1 MKDRLQ
7 SDLLKLAGT
16 LAITWAV
23 GSLVGY
29 PYQLLTLVLLAMVVR
44 HLRQR
49 SKALAWMGSED
60 GGLPPPEG
68 DGTWAEMF
76 DALYEL
82 QKANAVERQ
91 RLVNSIEYF
100 ERSFSA
106 MPDAVIILD
115 SEWRIDWCNRAA
127 NQWLGIQ
134 APRDFGQYLLNL
146 LRQPAFVRY
155 ISQRKFDESYFIPSP
170 RNPAVELELR
180 FSRFGNNEH
189 MLFARDVTKVRQ
201 LDQMRRDFTDNVSH
215 ELRTPLTVITGYLET
230 LQDQRG
236 LIDARL
242 HRALDQMAAQGE
254 RMKSL
259 ITDIIWLSRLESVPL
274 DIDEIPLNVRELAE
288 SLQREALE
296 VANEQRDIAIVVD
309 DDWLLQGSHKE
320 LYSAFSNLVFNAIK
334 YTPAE
339 AKITLIWQ
347 KTNFGATF
355 TVKDAGPGIPPEH
368 LSRLTE
374 RFYRV
379 ENSRATASG
388 GTGLGLAIVKHIMQR
403 HGGELRVSS
412 ILGLGSSFVCHFPN
426 SRLASLDKLQQD
438 AS

>member
-1 MKDRLQ
+1 M
-7 SDLLKLAGT
+7 
-16 LAITWAV
+16 
-23 GSLVGY
+23 GY
-29 PYQLLTLVLLAMVVR
+29 PFHLLSLVLLVMVVR
-44 HLRQR
+44 HLKQR
-49 SKALAWMGSED
+49 SKALAWMDSED

-68 DGTWAEMF
+68 DGSWAEMF

-82 QKANAVERQ
+82 QKANAAERQ
-91 RLVNSIEYF
+91 RLESSIDYF

-115 SEWRIDWCNRAA
+115 SQWRIDWCNRAA

-134 APRDFGQYLLNL
+134 APRDFNQYLLNL

-155 ISQRKFDESYFIPSP
+155 INQRQFDESYFIPSP

-180 FSRFGNNEH
+180 LSRFGNNEH

-230 LQDQRG
+230 LQDQRDK
-236 LIDARL
+236 IDARL
-242 HRALDQMAAQGE
+242 HRALDQMSAQGE

-274 DIDEIPLNVRELAE
+274 EVDESPINVRDLAD
-288 SLQREALE
+288 SLQCEALE
-296 VANEQRDIAIVVD
+296 VASEERVIDISVD
-309 DDWLLQGSHKE
+309 NDWLLQGSHKE

-334 YTPAE
+334 YTPVD
-339 AKITLIWQ
+339 AKVMLIWQ

-355 TVKDAGPGIPPEH
+355 TVKDTGPGIAPEH

-379 ENSRATASG
+379 ENSRSTASG

-403 HGGELRVSS
+403 HGGELRVTS
-412 ILGLGSSFVCHFPN
+412 IQGLGSSFVCHFPN
-426 SRLASLDKLQQD
+426 SRLMSAEKLQQD
-438 AS
+438 SA

>member
-1 MKDRLQ
+1 MIWVLG
-7 SDLLKLAGT
+7 A
-16 LAITWAV
+16 
-23 GSLVGY
+23 LVGY
-29 PYQLLTLVLLAMVVR
+29 PLELLVLVLLAMVIR
-44 HLRQR
+44 HLSQR
-49 SKALAWMGSED
+49 SKALEWMAAVDENT
-60 GGLPPPEG
+60 PPPEG
-68 DGTWAEMF
+68 DGSWGQLF

-82 QKANAVERQ
+82 QKTNLAERQ
-91 RLVNSIEYF
+91 RLESSIDYF

-134 APRDFGQYLLNL
+134 APRDFNQYLLNL
-146 LRQPAFVRY
+146 LRQPSFVRY
-155 ISQRKFDESYFIPSP
+155 INQRQFGESFYIPSP

-180 FSRFGNNEH
+180 LSRFGNNEH

-215 ELRTPLTVITGYLET
+215 ELRTPLTVITGYLDT
-230 LQDQRG
+230 LQDQRDK
-236 LIDARL
+236 IDARL
-242 HRALDQMAAQGE
+242 HRALDQMSAQGE

-274 DIDEIPLNVRELAE
+274 EVDESPLKVRELAE
-288 SLQREALE
+288 SLHREAIEL
-296 VANEQRDIAIVVD
+296 AGEQRLIEFSVD

-334 YTPAE
+334 YTPSDT
-339 AKITLIWQ
+339 KITLIWQ

-355 TVKDAGPGIPPEH
+355 TVKDNGPGIAPEH

-412 ILGLGSSFVCHFPN
+412 IQGLGSSFVCHFPN
-426 SRLASLDKLQQD
+426 SRLKTADVAD
-438 AS
+438 RDVG

>member
-1 MKDRLQ
+1 MNNRLQ
-7 SDLLKLAGT
+7 SDLLSLMGVLA
-16 LAITWAV
+16 LTW
-23 GSLVGY
+23 LVGAMFG
-29 PYQLLTLVLLAMVVR
+29 LTFELISVVLLAMVIR
-44 HLRQR
+44 HLNQR
-49 SKALAWMGSED
+49 SKALAWMESVDENT
-60 GGLPPPEG
+60 PPPEG
-68 DGTWAEMF
+68 DGHWATMF

-82 QKANAVERQ
+82 QKANLAERQ
-91 RLVNSIEYF
+91 RLESSIDYF

-134 APRDFGQYLLNL
+134 APRDFNQYLLNL
-146 LRQPAFVRY
+146 LRQPSFVRY
-155 ISQRKFDESYFIPSP
+155 INQRQFDESYFIASP

-180 FSRFGNNEH
+180 LSRFGNNEH

-230 LQDQRG
+230 LQDQRD
-236 LIDARL
+236 LIDSRL
-242 HRALDQMAAQGE
+242 HRALDQMSSQGE

-274 DIDEIPLNVRELAE
+274 EVDDTPINVRDLADT
-288 SLQREALE
+288 LRREAQE
-296 VANEQRDIAIVVD
+296 VSSEERVIELSID
-309 DDWLLQGSHKE
+309 DDWLLQGAHKE
-320 LYSAFSNLVFNAIK
+320 LFSAFSNLVFNAVK
-334 YTPAE
+334 YTPSD

-355 TVKDAGPGIPPEH
+355 TVKDAGPGIAPEH

-412 ILGLGSSFVCHFPN
+412 IRGLGSSFVCHFPN
-426 SRLASLDKLQQD
+426 SRLKAMESLSQD
-438 AS
+438 AG

>member
-1 MKDRLQ
+1 MA
-7 SDLLKLAGT
+7 LAGIVA
-16 LAITWAV
+16 LAWLGGTMFGV
-23 GSLVGY
+23 TYEFLS
-29 PYQLLTLVLLAMVVR
+29 LVLLALVIR
-44 HLRQR
+44 HLNYRN
-49 SKALAWMGSED
+49 KALNWMESADED
-60 GGLPPPEG
+60 IPPPEG
-68 DGTWAEMF
+68 DGHWATIF

-82 QKANAVERQ
+82 QKANRAERQ
-91 RLVNSIEYF
+91 RLESSIDYF

-134 APRDFGQYLLNL
+134 APRDFNQYLLNL

-155 ISQRKFDESYFIPSP
+155 INRRQFDESYFIPSP
-170 RNPAVELELR
+170 RNPSVELELR
-180 FSRFGNNEH
+180 LSRFGNNEH

-215 ELRTPLTVITGYLET
+215 ELRTPLTVITGYLDT
-230 LQDQRG
+230 LTEQRE
-236 LIDARL
+236 LIDPRL
-242 HRALDQMAAQGE
+242 HRALEQMSAQGE

-274 DIDEIPLNVRELAE
+274 EVDEAPINVRELAQ

-296 VANEQRDIAIVVD
+296 VASEPRDIDISID
-309 DDWLLQGSHKE
+309 DDWLIQGAHKE
-320 LYSAFSNLVFNAIK
+320 LYSAFSNLVFNAMK
-334 YTPAE
+334 YTPPD
-339 AKITLIWQ
+339 AKVTMIWQ

-355 TVKDAGPGIPPEH
+355 TVKDTGPGIAPEH

-379 ENSRATASG
+379 ESSRATASG
-388 GTGLGLAIVKHIMQR
+388 GTGLGLAIVKHIVQR
-403 HGGELRVSS
+403 HSGELRVSS
-412 ILGLGSSFVCHFPN
+412 IQGLGSSFICHFPN
-426 SRLASLDKLQQD
+426 SRLLSAEKRLQE
-438 AS
+438 SK